1 MLSHC
6 TVSLVRLLKTLLRDD
21 SMTCEADGNCLFL
34 NFGSNIEGEIARRK
48 TVLEHRRAM
57 YRASSSPFDIERNA
71 LHSV

>member
-1 MLSHC
+1 
-6 TVSLVRLLKTLLRDD
+6 
-21 SMTCEADGNCLFL
+21 MTCEADGNCLFL